1 MPKKCPKWKFLALQV
16 PNLKV
21 EVKAVPID
29 SDLLMN
35 SSLGGSRSGVGPSGC
50 KGGPA
55 GRRAEVDGMTFG
67 GQRPPDLESHKY
79 EVTVKDKMFYHAI
92 TVQKAFDNYSFEEL
106 RYASPALRR
115 PSESM
120 LVRLVMDDYL
130 ESFY

>member
-1 MPKKCPKWKFLALQV
+1 
-16 PNLKV
+16 
-21 EVKAVPID
+21 
-29 SDLLMN
+29 
-35 SSLGGSRSGVGPSGC
+35 
-50 KGGPA
+50 
-55 GRRAEVDGMTFG
+55 MTFG